1 MNNAVATRLFTPPPR
16 FPLKQAFAFFKG
28 TRLSPAPRGRGT
40 QIANSP
46 WWYSNPPK
54 ISYGVGT
61 HKNGEGHFIWET
73 RAYNRVLSLAARLV
87 QNFACTVINPAFK
100 SPLPQSLPDAADL
113 RRDGLVAVL

>member
-1 MNNAVATRLFTPPPR
+1 MPSLRDFSHPLPPP
-16 FPLKQAFAFFKG
+16 LTYDYHQ
-28 TRLSPAPRGRGT
+28 RGT

>member
-16 FPLKQAFAFFKG
+16 VPLKKAFAFFKG
-28 TRLSPAPRGRGT
+28 TPALPRSAGKGT
-40 QIANSP
+40 QIAKSP